1 MPSYI
6 SFWHVHHATWEHGS
20 QPAMGREDSL
30 CMKAHDCSPHFLTYP
45 FHIELSSLFP
55 ILLRL
60 FCKPSTFLRKIP
72 EECSLRMTQAFSN
85 LRCTQRLFSP
95 IENSQNELQASIT
108 IYAFS
113 LKTVESETSRMRFT
127 LNEPDK

>member
-1 MPSYI
+1 
-6 SFWHVHHATWEHGS
+6 
-20 QPAMGREDSL
+20 
-30 CMKAHDCSPHFLTYP
+30 
-45 FHIELSSLFP
+45 
-55 ILLRL
+55 
-60 FCKPSTFLRKIP
+60 
-72 EECSLRMTQAFSN
+72 MTQAFSN